1 MFLPDS
7 DEELTGGTDVSELG
21 ESCNQQKFKNKRRH
35 LRSGDFYRKNTKK
48 TKTDQDVLS
57 QPCCSKSLSVETG
70 KTPHIFPEDSN
81 VGSTLVEN
89 EIIPESELNEFF
101 EVEIPQENET
111 APEHNPEPQNKE
123 EDHED
128 RHPENTWKSPT
139 GSHQVFEYSSESGLH
154 ASYAALLINDLSPYN
169 CFRAFIDDKIIEAM
183 EDQTNLYAS
192 QVLCDAEDI
201 SRESRLHQWTP
212 TSKAEMI
219 KFIGI
224 IAYMGLVR
232 LASIDRYW
240 RNDILYRNFIV
251 SEIMPRN
258 RFQLLLRM
266 WHFSDNKSCPEGDR
280 LYKVKPLLEKI
291 IKNFQSVYTPG
302 RTYCI
307 DESIVPFQGRLV
319 MKQYIPRKT
328 HKYGVKLF
336 KLCSENGYTW
346 NIRIYAGKESNEYGS
361 SVATN
366 VVIKLSEG
374 LLNSGRTI
382 VADNYYTS
390 LELANI
396 LLDKQTHYI
405 GTLRSNRRGNPREV
419 IEKKLKKGEVF
430 GLENERGICILKWKD
445 KRDVLLWSTKHSTE
459 TVEIQRRTGAIQKP
473 QAVVDYNE
481 AKSSIDQSDQMTS
494 YNAPLRKSLK

>member
-21 ESCNQQKFKNKRRH
+21 ESCNQQKFKK
-35 LRSGDFYRKNTKK
+35 KNTKK

-81 VGSTLVEN
+81 
-89 EIIPESELNEFF
+89 
-101 EVEIPQENET
+101 EIPQENET

-212 TSKAEMI
+212 TSK
-219 KFIGI
+219 
-224 IAYMGLVR
+224 
-232 LASIDRYW
+232 
-240 RNDILYRNFIV
+240 
-251 SEIMPRN
+251 
-258 RFQLLLRM
+258 
-266 WHFSDNKSCPEGDR
+266 
-280 LYKVKPLLEKI
+280 
-291 IKNFQSVYTPG
+291 
-302 RTYCI
+302 
-307 DESIVPFQGRLV
+307 
-319 MKQYIPRKT
+319 
-328 HKYGVKLF
+328 
-336 KLCSENGYTW
+336 
-346 NIRIYAGKESNEYGS
+346 
-361 SVATN
+361 
-366 VVIKLSEG
+366 
-374 LLNSGRTI
+374 GRTI

>member
-21 ESCNQQKFKNKRRH
+21 ESCNQQKFKK
-35 LRSGDFYRKNTKK
+35 KNTKK

-81 VGSTLVEN
+81 
-89 EIIPESELNEFF
+89 
-101 EVEIPQENET
+101 EIPQENET